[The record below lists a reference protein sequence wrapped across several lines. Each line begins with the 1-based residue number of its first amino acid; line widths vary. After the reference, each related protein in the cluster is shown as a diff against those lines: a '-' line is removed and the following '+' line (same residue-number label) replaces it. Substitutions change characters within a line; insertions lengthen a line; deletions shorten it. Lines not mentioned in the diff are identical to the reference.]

1 MGSSNTGRSI
11 QCWNNNAQ
19 MRGSTT
25 LRCYFQVSGSTPMVK
40 SVTTLRPMATKK
52 QAAQAPG
59 GRQAA
64 YSARNRAALIKV
76 AQEVLAEVGPS
87 ATIEQLAAHAQV
99 SPTTIYKYFANKE
112 VLFTEAFSQ
121 LWEEWIKW
129 SNETRNPGEPLET
142 VLDAGRKL
150 FRIKQHD
157 PILAAVLHNV
167 VGDPHFAMNAVQGE
181 ADRVFRTLAQMGA
194 VKSEDLEERL
204 IIWANIYTGICVSL
218 YGTEEI
224 SSEEADVAFGIGL
237 SIWGISEAK
246 AKKIISRP
254 LTFPLHAI
262 K

>member
-1 MGSSNTGRSI
+1 
-11 QCWNNNAQ
+11 
-19 MRGSTT
+19 MRDSTT
-25 LRCYFQVSGSTPMVK
+25 LRICFQVSGYIPIVWVGS
-40 SVTTLRPMATKK
+40 TLRPMATKK
-52 QAAQAPG
+52 QTAQAPG

-76 AQEVLAEVGPS
+76 AQEVLAEVGQS

-121 LWEEWIKW
+121 LWEEWIQW

-167 VGDPHFAMNAVQGE
+167 VKDPHFAMNAVRGE
-181 ADRVFRTLAQMGA
+181 ADRVFRTLAKMGA
-194 VKSEDLEERL
+194 VKSEDLDERL

-224 SSEEADVAFGIGL
+224 SPEEADVAFGIGL
-237 SIWGISEAK
+237 SVWGITEAK

-254 LTFPLHAI
+254 LSFPLHAI

>member
-1 MGSSNTGRSI
+1 
-11 QCWNNNAQ
+11 
-19 MRGSTT
+19 
-25 LRCYFQVSGSTPMVK
+25 
-40 SVTTLRPMATKK
+40 MATKK
-52 QAAQAPG
+52 QAASVTG
-59 GRQAA
+59 NRQAA

-112 VLFTEAFSQ
+112 VLFAEAFSQ

-129 SNETRNPGEPLET
+129 SNETRSPGEPLEM
-142 VLDAGRKL
+142 VLDTGRKL

-167 VGDPHFAMNAVQGE
+167 LKDPQFSIDAVQGE
-181 ADRVFRTLAQMGA
+181 SKKPFVALAKMGA
-194 VKSEDLEERL
+194 VKSEDFEDRFILWRHMY
-204 IIWANIYTGICVSL
+204 AGICISL
-218 YGTEEI
+218 YVTEEI
-224 SSEEADVAFGIGL
+224 SADEADVAFGIGL
-237 SIWGISEAK
+237 SVWGISEVK

-254 LTFPLHAI
+254 LSFPLHAI